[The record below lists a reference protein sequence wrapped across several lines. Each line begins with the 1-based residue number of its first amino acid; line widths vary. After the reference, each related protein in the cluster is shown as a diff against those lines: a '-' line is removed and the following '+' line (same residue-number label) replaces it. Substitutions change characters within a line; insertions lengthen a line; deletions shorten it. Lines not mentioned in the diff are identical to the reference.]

1 MSTALTTTKNFASI
15 SIEQGSS
22 LVKYIREISKFPFL
36 TAEEELF
43 HSKNFKDNLSQ
54 ESAKILIQS
63 HLRLVVKIAYKFR
76 GYGLSMLDIIAE
88 GNLGLMHALKKYNPD
103 KGFRFSTYAMLWIKA
118 NIQEFLLKSWSL
130 VKIGT
135 TSAQRKIFFN
145 LQKIKR
151 VLLKERQNI
160 SAENMPIIAKNL
172 GVSVRELQDM
182 ESRLTL
188 GDVSLNQVVDE
199 DGGDEMIDFVES
211 NQPNQEE
218 IYSGNQQRSMRQ
230 NLFNMAFATLNDR
243 EQGILSNRHLVES
256 PLTLEDLSKS
266 YNISKERIR
275 QIEANAINKIKKF
288 VANPLNIKQ
297 QIINV

>member
-1 MSTALTTTKNFASI
+1 MSTALTATKNLTAI

-22 LVKYIREISKFPFL
+22 LVKYIREINKFPLL

-118 NIQEFLLKSWSL
+118 NIQEFLLKSRSL

-135 TSAQRKIFFN
+135 TSSQRKIFFN

-151 VLLKERQNI
+151 ALLKERQNI

-188 GDVSLNQVVDE
+188 GDVSLNQLVDE
-199 DGGDEMIDFVES
+199 DGGDEMIDFIES

-218 IYSGNQQRSMRQ
+218 IYSGNQQKNMKQ
-230 NLFNMAFATLNDR
+230 DLFNTAFATLNDR
-243 EQGILSNRHLVES
+243 EKGIISNRHLVEI

-275 QIEANAINKIKKF
+275 QIEVNAINKIKKF

-297 QIINV
+297 KIINV

>member
-1 MSTALTTTKNFASI
+1 MSTALTTTKNFAAI

-22 LVKYIREISKFPFL
+22 LVKYIREISKFPLL

-135 TSAQRKIFFN
+135 TSSQRKIFFN

-151 VLLKERQNI
+151 VLLKEKQNI

-172 GVSVRELQDM
+172 GVSVKELQDM

-188 GDVSLNQVVDE
+188 GDVSLNQLVDE
-199 DGGDEMIDFVES
+199 DGGDEMIDFIES
-211 NQPNQEE
+211 NSPNQEE
-218 IYSGNQQRSMRQ
+218 IYSGNQQKNMKQS
-230 NLFNMAFATLNDR
+230 LFNRAFATLSDR
-243 EQGILSNRHLVES
+243 EQDIVSNRHLVES
-256 PLTLEDLSKS
+256 PLTLEDLSRT

-288 VANPLNIKQ
+288 VANPLNTKQ